1 MKKTV
6 ITSLIASAAFF
17 APQAAFA
24 QGQDGTEVSVGAI
37 VGYHDLGAGDEIDG
51 FEITDNGV
59 IFGGFV
65 AVDFPVSEN
74 IFAGIEGNAAIGTDA
89 IDAEYGASVRLGY
102 RASNGT
108 KIYLRGGYQEV
119 DIDAF
124 GLVGLDDD
132 DIFDEDDLG
141 IDTTAGD
148 YLVGGGVDIPVG
160 GFDLRFNLDTI
171 AFDTVRATA
180 GVGVRF

>member
-1 MKKTV
+1 
-6 ITSLIASAAFF
+6 
-17 APQAAFA
+17 
-24 QGQDGTEVSVGAI
+24 
-37 VGYHDLGAGDEIDG
+37 
-51 FEITDNGV
+51 
-59 IFGGFV
+59 
-65 AVDFPVSEN
+65 
-74 IFAGIEGNAAIGTDA
+74 
-89 IDAEYGASVRLGY
+89 
-102 RASNGT
+102 
-108 KIYLRGGYQEV
+108 
-119 DIDAF
+119 